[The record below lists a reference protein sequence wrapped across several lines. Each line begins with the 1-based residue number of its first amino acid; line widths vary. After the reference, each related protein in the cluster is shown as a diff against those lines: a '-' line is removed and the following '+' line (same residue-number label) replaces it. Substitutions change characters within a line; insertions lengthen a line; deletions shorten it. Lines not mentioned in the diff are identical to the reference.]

1 VTVAS
6 GETTLKVLQAT
17 RVAAPGEDR
26 KAFLSAFADQLV
38 AALVALPTES
48 WDELITTAG
57 TLRDERLLFA
67 WFRDAGDQTL
77 AVRAG
82 VDGGVRQDSGDY
94 LFPVDANVAP
104 ATKLSAWTSR
114 SLDLDVQIDEV
125 GNARHTLQVTWS
137 NQVET
142 AAAAPYREMQGV
154 GGPILGMYFR
164 LLVPERSRVES
175 VTGGT
180 LVSVTGPALIA
191 EEAGRTVIGT
201 YVQVPAGETTLDH
214 IWTSPYAADAGPD
227 GGAYRLTIQF
237 QAGMLPGPVRATIR
251 VPEGNRIT
259 AASSELIVSGAS
271 ATLDTTFDRDLA
283 VAIRYAP

>member
-1 VTVAS
+1 MLQ
-6 GETTLKVLQAT
+6 ETRL
-17 RVAAPGEDR
+17 AAPGENR
-26 KAFLSAFADQLV
+26 KAFLAAFADQLV
-38 AALVALPTES
+38 AALVALPPQS

-57 TLRDERLLFA
+57 DLRNRHLLLA
-67 WFRDAGDQTL
+67 WFPDATDQAL

-82 VDGGVRQDSGDY
+82 VDGAVRQDTGDY

-125 GNARHTLQVTWS
+125 GNARHTLEVTWS

-164 LLVPERSRVES
+164 LLVPERSRIES
-175 VTGGT
+175 VSGGT
-180 LVSVTGPALIA
+180 LVPVTGPAVIA

-214 IWTSPYAADAGPD
+214 TWTSPYVADAGLT
-227 GGAYRLTIQF
+227 GGTYRLTLQF

-251 VPEGNRIT
+251 VPEGNRII
-259 AASSELIVSGAS
+259 AASPEPPRERGVGDAGHDVRS
-271 ATLDTTFDRDLA
+271 
-283 VAIRYAP
+283 